1 MNPKEVFH
9 NPAYSVQLPYIAG
22 HSLYWKV
29 MIFDSF
35 YEILNSVNFRGRTS
49 KTTDWEDT
57 RGSDKGKLLIK
68 RD

>member
-1 MNPKEVFH
+1 
-9 NPAYSVQLPYIAG
+9 
-22 HSLYWKV
+22 

-57 RGSDKGKLLIK
+57 RGSDKGKPFNQKRLILNIYYFVAVAVSWTFQGSTK
-68 RD
+68 I